1 MLTAPSLIL
10 LPGRH
15 SWLDRAP
22 LEWMDLAVGLL
33 ALGTFTAVTLCLFLV
48 ADDLDALVQLEEDL
62 ID

>member
-1 MLTAPSLIL
+1 
-10 LPGRH
+10 
-15 SWLDRAP
+15 
-22 LEWMDLAVGLL
+22 MDLAVGLL